1 MGWNGPTVS
10 LSSLVRVLFLDNGST
25 LKMRSI
31 PLELYIYTD
40 LSLSKGITAHV
51 LPFQLLHEHMVL
63 KAGIPSSWNQMKS
76 WSI

>member
-10 LSSLVRVLFLDNGST
+10 LTSLVRDLFLDNGST

-31 PLELYIYTD
+31 PLELYIYTE
-40 LSLSKGITAHV
+40 LSLSEGIAYV
-51 LPFQLLHEHMVL
+51 LLPFQLLHEHMVL
-63 KAGIPSSWNQMKS
+63 KAGIPSSWNQMES

>member
-10 LSSLVRVLFLDNGST
+10 LTSLVRDLFLDNGST

-40 LSLSKGITAHV
+40 LSLPKGRNNSIRPPT
-51 LPFQLLHEHMVL
+51 
-63 KAGIPSSWNQMKS
+63 IPAST
-76 WSI
+76 